1 LNAIH
6 PPMHYVYIIESVH
19 ARNQRYVGQ
28 AADLRRRLADHNAGR
43 SVHTRRHTPWNL
55 VCYLG
60 FADERKA
67 IAFGKYL
74 KSGSGKTFT

>member
-1 LNAIH
+1 
-6 PPMHYVYIIESVH
+6 MHYVYIIESAH

-28 AADLRRRLADHNAGR
+28 TADLRRRLADHNAGR
-43 SVHTRRHTPWNL
+43 SVHTQRHKPWNL

-67 IAFGKYL
+67 VDFEKYL
-74 KSGSGKTFT
+74 KSGSGKTFAQRHLL

>member
-1 LNAIH
+1 
-6 PPMHYVYIIESVH
+6 MHYVYIIESVH

-28 AADLRRRLADHNAGR
+28 TADLRRRLTDHNAGR
-43 SVHTRRHTPWNL
+43 SVHTRRHKPWNL

-67 IAFGKYL
+67 IAFERYL
-74 KSGSGKTFT
+74 KSGSGKTFTQRHLL